1 MIAVDVQNLTA
12 YLVDEKFAKKAVR
25 KTLRH
30 TGAKG
35 AISVGVVFV
44 GSRMMRK
51 INKEYNNKDKATDV
65 LSFSSSSKF
74 IVPDKMGDYLG
85 EIIVCPQIVE
95 YQAKQSEI
103 DFVQEF
109 AHVIINGTLHLLG
122 YKHEHSIAA
131 AKTINAIEKD
141 IIKLLIIMN

>member
-65 LSFSSSSKF
+65 LSFGRANQF
-74 IVPDKMGDYLG
+74 IVPEKVGDYLG
-85 EIIVCPQIVE
+85 EIIVCPQIVKD
-95 YQAKQSEI
+95 QAKQFKI
-103 DFVQEF
+103 DFMQEF
-109 AHVIINGTLHLLG
+109 AHVIIHGTLHLLG
-122 YKHEHSIAA
+122 YEHEHSKAD
-131 AKTINAIEKD
+131 AKKMHAKEEE
-141 IIKLLIIMN
+141 IMAMVL

>member
-1 MIAVDVQNLTA
+1 MIAVDVQNLTSYPA
-12 YLVDEKFAKKAVR
+12 NEKFAGKAVR
-25 KTLRH
+25 KTIQY

-35 AISVGVVFV
+35 AKSVGVVFV

-51 INKEYNNKDKATDV
+51 LNKEYNNKDKATDV

-74 IVPDKMGDYLG
+74 IIPEEMGDYLG

-109 AHVIINGTLHLLG
+109 AHVIIHGTLHLLG
-122 YKHEHSIAA
+122 YEHEHSKVD
-131 AKTINAIEKD
+131 AKKMHAIEEEIMKM
-141 IIKLLIIMN
+141 LRIMN

>member
-1 MIAVDVQNLTA
+1 MIAVDVKSLTA

-65 LSFSSSSKF
+65 LSFGRANQF
-74 IVPDKMGDYLG
+74 IVPEKVGDYLG

-95 YQAKQSEI
+95 YQAKQSKI

-109 AHVIINGTLHLLG
+109 AHVIIHGTLHLLG
-122 YKHEHSIAA
+122 YKHEHSKAD
-131 AKTINAIEKD
+131 AKKMHVVEEEIMKM
-141 IIKLLIIMN
+141 LRIMN